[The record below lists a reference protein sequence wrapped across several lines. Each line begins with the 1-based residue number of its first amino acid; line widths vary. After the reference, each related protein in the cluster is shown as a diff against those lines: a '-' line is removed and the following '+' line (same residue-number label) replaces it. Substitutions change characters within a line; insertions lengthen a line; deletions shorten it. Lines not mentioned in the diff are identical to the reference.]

1 MMGEIEELPF
11 CACGCGGRVSKKG
24 NKWIHNHNWTGS
36 DNTYR
41 NEQKKKRIKY
51 FKDHPEVRDV
61 HSERMLKLHKDNPE
75 WGEQQSIRVKKRFDD
90 PEERR
95 LASEKEI
102 QRYIDHPEL
111 KEEISKTKIQYYKDH
126 PELIELMSIL
136 TTQYFIDH
144 SEAREEASRKTIE
157 QYSTQEARDEA
168 SRVGVQFFIDHP
180 EIREKMSEG
189 KIQYYKDHPE
199 IIDEMSRIRTEF
211 YTDLENRERASA
223 VQMGQ
228 DYDAGEWTG
237 FYTGNRSHAIPESRC
252 EKLNNR
258 FDDCEMHH
266 VTPSIVI
273 YIPKE
278 LHRHYI
284 PHSLKTGLNMAEINI
299 VALQYLN
306 GCYDG

>member
-1 MMGEIEELPF
+1 MPGNEDLPF
-11 CACGCGGRVSKKG
+11 CACGCGERVSKKG

-41 NEQKKKRIKY
+41 DKQKKKRIQY
-51 FKDHPEVRDV
+51 FEDHPEVRDEQ
-61 HSERMLKLHKDNPE
+61 SEMMFKLHADNPE

-102 QRYIDHPEL
+102 QRYIDNPEL
-111 KEEISKTKIQYYKDH
+111 REELSKKKIQYYKDH
-126 PELIELMSIL
+126 PESVELMSRL

-144 SEAREEASRKTIE
+144 PEAREDASRKSIE
-157 QYSTQEARDEA
+157 QWSHQENRDEA
-168 SRVGVQFFIDHP
+168 SRIRVQFFIDHP
-180 EIREKMSEG
+180 EAREKMSED

-199 IIDEMSRIRTEF
+199 IIEEMSKIRTEF
-211 YTDLENRERASA
+211 YNDLENRERASA
-223 VQMGQ
+223 AQMDQ

-237 FYTGNRSHAIPESRC
+237 FYVGDRLHVKSERIC
-252 EKLNNR
+252 EKLNER
-258 FDDCEMHH
+258 FNGCEMHH
-266 VTPSIVI
+266 VTPSLVV

-284 PHSLKTGLNMAEINI
+284 PHSLKTGLNMDIINI

-306 GCYDG
+306 GCYNG